1 MMHKVTLQE
10 LVNRIVNQVPAQT
23 DEALQKYINN
33 LPEAKIT
40 PPKPELRVDEFF
52 VSFRRYVDVVTKEG
66 LLEIWL
72 GMGENELIG
81 YVRLDPNWTDG
92 KDEKRKR
99 WEITRAYV
107 RPKYRGNYYS
117 IFMCELGI
125 NLAKKNKADVIVA
138 YPRHVAMLI
147 TLIDYGFRTEA
158 GTYDAT
164 LHRIVKQGR
173 RWYRKN
179 PSARRL
185 YYAQEFRPF
194 IQDGSFIMEKNLLSK
209 GKSFWHY
216 LWEKI

>member
-1 MMHKVTLQE
+1 MRKIELREFIRQIVEKIPANSSDTL
-10 LVNRIVNQVPAQT
+10 RS
-23 DEALQKYINN
+23 YITR

-40 PPKPELRVDEFF
+40 APKPELRFDDFF
-52 VSFRRYVDVVTKEG
+52 ISFRRYLDIVTKEN

-72 GMGENELIG
+72 GKGPEELIG
-81 YVRLDPNWTDG
+81 YVRLDPNWNDG
-92 KDEKRKR
+92 KEEKRKR

-117 IFMCELGI
+117 IFMAELGI
-125 NLAKKNKADVIVA
+125 ALARKNKADAIVA

-147 TLIDYGFRTEA
+147 TLVDYGFRTEA
-158 GTYDAT
+158 GTYDAS
-164 LHRIVKQGR
+164 LHRIVRQGR

-194 IQDGSFIMEKNLLSK
+194 IQDGSFVMEKSLASK
-209 GKSFWHY
+209 GKSFWHF
-216 LWEKI
+216 LWEKV

>member
-1 MMHKVTLQE
+1 MHKVILHQLINE
-10 LVNRIVNQVPAQT
+10 IVERVPA
-23 DEALQKYINN
+23 DSNEALQRYIAN
-33 LPEAKIT
+33 LPEAKFK
-40 PPKPELRVDEFF
+40 PPEPELKVDEYF

-72 GMGENELIG
+72 GKGQDEWIG
-81 YVRLDPNWTDG
+81 YVRLDPNWEDG
-92 KDEKRKR
+92 TNKKKKR

-107 RPKYRGNYYS
+107 RPKYRGNHYS

-125 NLAKKNKADVIVA
+125 NLAKKNKAEAIVA

-147 TLIDYGFRTEA
+147 TLIDYGFKTEA

-173 RWYRKN
+173 RWYHKN

-194 IQDGSFIMEKNLLSK
+194 IQDGSFIMEKGLVSK
-209 GKSFWHY
+209 GKKLWHF

>member
-1 MMHKVTLQE
+1 MRKTSLREFIRQ
-10 LVNRIVNQVPAQT
+10 IVDKVPATT
-23 DEALQKYINN
+23 DSSLTNYINR

-40 PPKPELRVDEFF
+40 PPKPELHFDNYFI
-52 VSFRRYVDVVTKEG
+52 SFRRYLDIVTKEN

-72 GMGENELIG
+72 GKDQEELIG
-81 YVRLDPNWTDG
+81 YVRLDPSWDDG

-117 IFMCELGI
+117 IFMAELGI
-125 NLAKKNKADVIVA
+125 ALARKNKADAVVA

-147 TLIDYGFRTEA
+147 TLVDYGFRTEA
-158 GTYDAT
+158 GTYDAS
-164 LHRIVKQGR
+164 LYRIVKQGR

-194 IQDGSFIMEKNLLSK
+194 IQDGSFVMEKSIVSK
-209 GKSFWHY
+209 GKSFWRF
-216 LWEKI
+216 LWEKV